1 MPSLSARLANL
12 IARLTVKRVL
22 NAPQMDLRAV
32 RRAMAGRAG
41 LPNAF
46 PTGVRVEKSLAP
58 ELPGE
63 WITPAATTSAGV
75 ILFMHGGGYLAGSP
89 KTHRAFTTWLAH
101 RAGMRVFS
109 LDYRLAPENPFPAGL
124 DDAVRAVHALMA
136 LGTPMSKMVFC
147 GDSAGGGLVLATI
160 LRLRDEGAA
169 LPAAAALLCPL
180 TDCTGDSK
188 SLVTNADAEPLLGL
202 RHRDVA
208 MKAYAGQ
215 TPLSH
220 PYLSPVLADLRG
232 LPPMLVEA
240 SRIEVLWDDSA
251 RFVEKAKVAGV
262 DITFAPH
269 DGLAHDW
276 QLMVPFTPEARASV
290 RRIAGFLAQRVVR
303 ADQRAV

>member
-1 MPSLSARLANL
+1 MPSLSARIANL
-12 IARLTVKRVL
+12 IARVTVKRVL
-22 NAPQMDLRAV
+22 NAPKMDLHAV

-46 PTGVRVEKSLAP
+46 PAGVRVEKSVAP

-63 WITPAATTSAGV
+63 WITPAVMNSAGV

-109 LDYRLAPENPFPAGL
+109 LDYRLAPEHPFPAGL
-124 DDAVRAVHALMA
+124 DGAVRAVHALVA
-136 LGTPMSKMVFC
+136 AGTPMSQMVFC
-147 GDSAGGGLVLATI
+147 GDSAGGGLVLATM
-160 LRLRDEGAA
+160 LRLRDEGAV
-169 LPAAAALLCPL
+169 LPAGAALLCPL

-188 SLVTNADAEPLLGL
+188 SLTTNADAEPLLGL
-202 RHRDVA
+202 RHRDAA
-208 MKAYAGQ
+208 MQAYAGQ

-220 PYLSPVLADLRG
+220 PYISPLLADLRG

-240 SRIEVLWDDSA
+240 SRIEVLWDDAA
-251 RFVEKAKVAGV
+251 RFVEKAKAAGV

-276 QLMVPFTPEARASV
+276 QLMVPFTSEARASV
-290 RRIAGFLAQRVVR
+290 RRIAGFLMQHVA
-303 ADQRAV
+303 